1 MRCLTGTTVCKY
13 ARQGSGEVQIQTGFR
28 LWNSVLSK
36 PGWEN
41 LHAQSDKQFNKAC
54 SIIYSGSVL
63 AILPP
68 PYLNGGRG
76 ISAFGCPFS
85 LSNYHQQLSPSFFFF
100 LLTSQALRKKPDQA
114 RKMHPFYVPLAE
126 IKVMNQSPSI
136 IYTSLRFAFLT
147 CSFQVV

>member
-1 MRCLTGTTVCKY
+1 MGTTVCKY

-28 LWNSVLSK
+28 LWNSMLSK

-68 PYLNGGRG
+68 PHLNGGRG
-76 ISAFGCPFS
+76 ISAFGCPFF
-85 LSNYHQQLSPSFFFF
+85 LLIQLSPATKSFTF
-100 LLTSQALRKKPDQA
+100 LLTWQALRKKAEQA
-114 RKMHPFYVPLAE
+114 RKMHQLYVPLAE
-126 IKVMNQSPSI
+126 TKGMNQSPGI
-136 IYTSLRFAFLT
+136 IHASLWFAFLT
-147 CSFQVV
+147 RRVIHQAV